1 MSKFVKVEVMLS
13 MATMDRIASSIALG
27 DIKGR
32 EDWLNAFDNQIQLEK
47 DLGFDVFHDIK
58 NQIGQAM
65 ERLSA

>member
-27 DIKGR
+27 DIKDR
-32 EDWLNAFDNQIQLEK
+32 EDWLNAFDNQIQLQK
-47 DLGFDVFHDIK
+47 DIGFDVFHDIK
-58 NQIGQAM
+58 DQIGQAM